1 MESIMITGNS
11 QLMYRLLIIPI
22 IFFLSGCLTI
32 PQDIKPVRDFELDKY
47 LGKWH
52 EIARLDHSFERGLD
66 SVTAEYS
73 LRNDGGVKVINKG
86 FSATENKWKQAEGKA
101 YFARHA
107 EEGYLKVSFF
117 GPFYGS
123 YIVFE
128 LDKENYQYA
137 FITSYDK
144 SFLWLL
150 ARTPTVSNELIEQF
164 IKSSKALGFKTDE
177 LIFDKLNKY
186 NP

>member
-1 MESIMITGNS
+1 M
-11 QLMYRLLIIPI
+11 
-22 IFFLSGCLTI
+22 
-32 PQDIKPVRDFELDKY
+32 
-47 LGKWH
+47 
-52 EIARLDHSFERGLD
+52 
-66 SVTAEYS
+66 
-73 LRNDGGVKVINKG
+73 
-86 FSATENKWKQAEGKA
+86 
-101 YFARHA
+101 
-107 EEGYLKVSFF
+107 KVSFF
-117 GPFYGS
+117 GPFYGP

-128 LDKENYQYA
+128 LDKENYHYA

>member
-86 FSATENKWKQAEGKA
+86 FSATENKWKQAEGK
-101 YFARHA
+101 
-107 EEGYLKVSFF
+107 
-117 GPFYGS
+117 
-123 YIVFE
+123 
-128 LDKENYQYA
+128 
-137 FITSYDK
+137 
-144 SFLWLL
+144 
-150 ARTPTVSNELIEQF
+150 TPTLFEGN
-164 IKSSKALGFKTDE
+164 
-177 LIFDKLNKY
+177 
-186 NP
+186 